1 MPPTAVP
8 SVSLAMLLADSRL
21 PVGAHVVSGALEAAL
36 LDGLPREQVG
46 AYMRARMATI
56 VQVEAGT
63 AVVARQAAAAGRA
76 ARGTGAPGEDGP
88 DADAPGADA
97 PGSDGLGA
105 AALAE
110 VARAWEARTP
120 ARPQREIGIALGD
133 GLARLAR
140 TVWPEAFPARA
151 GRGPHL
157 PRPVVLGA
165 IAAHAGLTAVDL
177 VRLVAYDDAQTVASA
192 LLKLEPGDPLAAAGL
207 VLEACA
213 ALEPSVPELSRLT
226 SPTAIPAAGAP
237 QIEEW
242 ATAQSVLPRRLFRA

>member
-1 MPPTAVP
+1 MPLTAVP

-63 AVVARQAAAAGRA
+63 AVVARRAAAAGRA
-76 ARGTGAPGEDGP
+76 ARGS
-88 DADAPGADA
+88 DAPGADA
-97 PGSDGLGA
+97 PGADGLGA

-110 VARAWEARTP
+110 VARAWEARTT

-133 GLARLAR
+133 GLVRLAR
-140 TVWPEAFPARA
+140 SVWPEAFPARA

-165 IAAHAGLTAVDL
+165 IAAHAGLIAVDL

-226 SPTAIPAAGAP
+226 SPAAIPAAGAP

>member
-63 AVVARQAAAAGRA
+63 SVVARQAAALARA

-88 DADAPGADA
+88 GGDGPG
-97 PGSDGLGA
+97 GDGLGA

-226 SPTAIPAAGAP
+226 SPAAIPAAGAP